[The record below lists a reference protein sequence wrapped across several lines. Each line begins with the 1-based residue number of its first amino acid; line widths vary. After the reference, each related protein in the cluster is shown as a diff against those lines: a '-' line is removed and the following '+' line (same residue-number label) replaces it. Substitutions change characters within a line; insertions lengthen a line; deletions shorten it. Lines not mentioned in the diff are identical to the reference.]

1 MFETRLLQG
10 DNIARSAIGRRRRGK
25 GSREARAAQ
34 MRFITVKSHVCI
46 ALTLSRWGVSAV
58 CGAVGTMS
66 KSVTPDQYSALRRL
80 ADVLRGI
87 VQTLMLAYGFRDE

>member
-1 MFETRLLQG
+1 
-10 DNIARSAIGRRRRGK
+10 
-25 GSREARAAQ
+25 
-34 MRFITVKSHVCI
+34 
-46 ALTLSRWGVSAV
+46 
-58 CGAVGTMS
+58 MS